1 MARGLHVLSTPGSSM
16 KLATLIAP
24 ALETALNTYLR
35 LDVEMAGQL
44 NAISGRL
51 ILLEVVG
58 LEITLLVRVLNAK
71 VQVSE
76 QLAFEPDAIIRGSPL
91 ALVRLGLAADVP
103 SAVMRQDV
111 EIRGDA
117 EVGRVFRDVLAGV
130 EIDWEEVLA
139 RRVGDIPAHQIG
151 NAVRTLVAALS
162 GAADRLR
169 MDLSEYL
176 QEEAR
181 VIPTRIEVEQFMDD
195 VDSLCADLDRLEAR
209 LMRLPAATPSG
220 SVDPQSE
227 V

>member
-1 MARGLHVLSTPGSSM
+1 M

-24 ALETALNTYLR
+24 AVEATLNTYLR
-35 LDVEMAGQL
+35 LDIEMASRL
-44 NAISGRL
+44 NTISGRL
-51 ILLEVVG
+51 ILLEIVG
-58 LEITLLVRVLNAK
+58 LDITLLVRVLNAK

-76 QLAFEPDAIIRGSPL
+76 QLIFEPDAIIRGSPL
-91 ALVRLGLAADVP
+91 ALVRLGLATDVP
-103 SAVMRQDV
+103 SAVMRQNV

-117 EVGRVFRDVLAGV
+117 EVGRVFRDVLASV

-139 RRVGDIPAHQIG
+139 RWVGDVPAHQIG
-151 NAVRTLVAALS
+151 KAVQTLIAAVS

-195 VDSLCADLDRLEAR
+195 VDSLRADLDRLEAR
-209 LMRLPAATPSG
+209 LLRLPRATLSG
-220 SVDPQSE
+220 NVDLQSE

>member
-1 MARGLHVLSTPGSSM
+1 M

-24 ALETALNTYLR
+24 ALEAALNRYLR
-35 LDVEMAGQL
+35 LDVEIAGRL

-51 ILLEVVG
+51 ILLEIVG
-58 LEITLLVRVLNAK
+58 LGVTLLVRVLNTK

-76 QLAFEPDAIIRGSPL
+76 QLVFEPDVIIRGSPL

-103 SAVMRQDV
+103 GAVMRQDV

-117 EVGRVFRDVLAGV
+117 EVGRVFRDVLAGI
-130 EIDWEEVLA
+130 EIDWEELLA

-151 NAVRTLVAALS
+151 NAARMLIAALS
-162 GAADRLR
+162 GIADRLR

-195 VDSLCADLDRLEAR
+195 VDSLRADLDRLEAR
-209 LMRLPAATPSG
+209 LVRLPAATRIG
-220 SVDPQSE
+220 NVGPQSE
-227 V
+227 I

>member
-1 MARGLHVLSTPGSSM
+1 M
-16 KLATLIAP
+16 KLAALIAP

-76 QLAFEPDAIIRGSPL
+76 QLVFEPDAIIRGSPL

-181 VIPTRIEVEQFMDD
+181 VIPTHIEVEQFMDD

-220 SVDPQSE
+220 SVGPQSE

>member
-1 MARGLHVLSTPGSSM
+1 M

-24 ALETALNTYLR
+24 AVEATLNTYLR
-35 LDVEMAGQL
+35 LDIEMASRL
-44 NAISGRL
+44 NTISGRL
-51 ILLEVVG
+51 ILLEIVG
-58 LEITLLVRVLNAK
+58 LDITLLVRVLNAK

-76 QLAFEPDAIIRGSPL
+76 QLIFEPDAIIRGSPL
-91 ALVRLGLAADVP
+91 ALVRLGLATDVP
-103 SAVMRQDV
+103 SAVMRQNV

-117 EVGRVFRDVLAGV
+117 EVGRVFRDVLASV

-139 RRVGDIPAHQIG
+139 RWVGDVPAHQIG
-151 NAVRTLVAALS
+151 KAARTLIAAVS

-195 VDSLCADLDRLEAR
+195 VDSLRADLDRLEAR
-209 LMRLPAATPSG
+209 LLRLPRATLSG
-220 SVDPQSE
+220 NVDLQSE